1 MKEIKL
7 TNGTLSLKYY
17 RSNIDFFWDDNEET
31 RHICDLSMDG
41 MSEFDTSDNIKSF
54 IDYHLSDCVELTE
67 DDIDKLMYELQ
78 PYFYPHSS
86 EILPEESYKELY
98 GDSE

>member
-7 TNGTLSLKYY
+7 TNGTLSLKDYHA
-17 RSNIDFFWDDNEET
+17 SIDFFWNDNEET
-31 RHICDLSMDG
+31 YHICDLSMDG
-41 MSEFDTSDNIKSF
+41 MSEFETSDNIKSF
-54 IDYHLSDCVELTE
+54 IDYYLSDCVELTAE
-67 DDIDKLMYELQ
+67 DIDKLMDELQ
-78 PYFYPHSS
+78 PYFYPYSS

>member
-7 TNGTLSLKYY
+7 TNGTLSLKVYHG
-17 RSNIDFFWDDNEET
+17 SIDFFWNDNEET

-41 MSEFDTSDNIKSF
+41 MSEFETSDNIKSF
-54 IDYHLSDCVELTE
+54 IDYHLSDCVELTAE
-67 DDIDKLMYELQ
+67 DVDKLMDELQ
-78 PYFYPHSS
+78 PNFYPYSS